1 MEQRTLVD
9 AWSAEIAYRHERLAA
24 DAEAVRRTRQ
34 ARARAKADRA
44 ERRRRPGRADP
55 DGGASGADDRPGRKW
70 GAGRERTPV
79 ARSGA
84 CGVLL
89 PGEAGMG
96 KSRLV
101 AELGRRATEY
111 GALVLTGRCVDMSE
125 GSLPYLP
132 FSDALAPLA
141 IPKGGE
147 LRGVLRSR
155 PALGRLFPQLVQP
168 TPAAADSSPFTV
180 EHETMRRPNAE
191 QDIGQLQLFDA
202 VVHALTELADER
214 LVVLVVE
221 DLHWADSSTRD
232 LLAFLCARLRSQRLL
247 LLATYRHDDVHRRHP
262 LRPLL
267 AELSRAGRVDRMEL
281 SALSADDAH
290 AFVTAIS
297 DGQLGDTAGNIVRRA
312 EGNAFF
318 LEELV
323 ASGAESEHEVPAG
336 LAEVLLARVERL
348 PAVARQLIRVISVA
362 HGGVAH
368 GALSEV
374 AGLDELELEGA
385 LREAVQHGVL
395 VVDNGYYAFRH
406 ALLREAVYA
415 DLLPGERT
423 RMHAAYARRLVGMRR
438 SGVAAQLAYHSFE
451 SNDLPTALEASLRA
465 AQEAEALGAPG
476 SALRHIERALRV
488 WDAVPPERRP
498 DDVNELELTRKASR
512 VAGVAGEPDRSI
524 SYARAAVA
532 QLAEPSTLQVSGEEA
547 AKIHLRLGR
556 ALLGMTASLDEAA
569 SVIDRA
575 WDLVADAEP
584 SHTRTWVLAV
594 RARILRGR
602 GKFEESL
609 ASAQRALA
617 EARAYDLG
625 GAEADSLI
633 TIGRLAEH
641 RGDSTA
647 AREYLRTAQHKAAE
661 SHAVGT
667 EMMARYYLG
676 LGYEERG
683 ELDEAV
689 AAFDDAVARG
699 ASIGAGL
706 TTYGVESRVRQLH
719 LRYVRG
725 QWSGIDAAEPNR
737 NALSSITAAS
747 LAGPIA
753 HVLAGQGRFEDALR
767 LVDEMRPHVRVELLI
782 AIAAAAVGTDVA
794 CWKGEHSVAVRR
806 AEEGIAWFDEH
817 VPELLACVRVAAL
830 GIAAAASHAGGHRL
844 RLDRAGEDDV
854 VGAGERLLG
863 RTRSVLDTRSGEVDP
878 APGTAIRP
886 VGPEALAWQV
896 RAEAEATR
904 LRGSSDPELW
914 AKAVEA
920 FGYGA
925 VYDQAVC
932 RWRCAEALL
941 DAHDTGPA
949 AEHLAEAHAVAERIG
964 AVPLR
969 DAVRAT
975 AARGR
980 VTLAGQQAPRAAS
993 TGPLTERERAVLEL
1007 VALGRTNRQV
1017 GAELYISEKT
1027 VSVHLS
1033 RAMAKLGAGRRAEAV
1048 AIAYDRGLLNA
1059 E

>member
-1 MEQRTLVD
+1 MPRLGTGIPLIGRRTELRLLVD
-9 AWSAEIAYRHERLAA
+9 ALERAHNG
-24 DAEAVRRTRQ
+24 D
-34 ARARAKADRA
+34 
-44 ERRRRPGRADP
+44 
-55 DGGASGADDRPGRKW
+55 
-70 GAGRERTPV
+70 
-79 ARSGA
+79 A
-84 CGVLL
+84 CGILL
-89 PGEAGMG
+89 SGEAGMG

-141 IPKGGE
+141 IPESGE
-147 LRGVLRSR
+147 LRGVLRAR

-168 TPAAADSSPFTV
+168 TPATADSSPFTV

-262 LRPLL
+262 LRPLV

-290 AFVTAIS
+290 AFIAAIS
-297 DGQLGDTAGNIVRRA
+297 DGQLAGDTAANIVRRA

-368 GALSEV
+368 GALSDV
-374 AGLDELELEGA
+374 AGIDELELESA

-465 AQEAEALGAPG
+465 AQEADALGAPG
-476 SALRHIERALRV
+476 SALQHIERALRV

-498 DDVNELELTRKASR
+498 DDVTELELTRKASR
-512 VAGVAGEPDRSI
+512 IAGVAGEPDRSI
-524 SYARAAVA
+524 SYARAAVD
-532 QLAEPSTLQVSGEEA
+532 LLSEPSAAQVSGEEA

-609 ASAQRALA
+609 ASAQGALA
-617 EARAYDLG
+617 EARTYDLG

-641 RGDSTA
+641 GGDSTA

-689 AAFDDAVARG
+689 AVFDDAVARG

-725 QWSGIDAAEPNR
+725 EWGGIDAAEPNR

-767 LVDEMRPHVRVELLI
+767 LVEEMRPHVRVELLI

-794 CWKGEHSVAVRR
+794 FWQGEYSVAVRR

-817 VPELLACVRVAAL
+817 VPGLLACVRVAAL
-830 GIAAAASHAGGHRL
+830 GIAAAASQAGEHRL
-844 RLDRAGEDDV
+844 RLDRAGEHDA
-854 VGAGERLLG
+854 VGAGERLLAH
-863 RTRSVLDTRSGEVDP
+863 TRSVLDTRAGEVDP

-904 LRGSSDPELW
+904 LRGSSDAGLW

-920 FGYGA
+920 FGYGP

-941 DAHDTGPA
+941 DAHDAEPA
-949 AEHLAEAHAVAERIG
+949 AEQLAEAHAVAERIG

-980 VTLAGQQAPRAAS
+980 VTLPGRQAPRAAG

-1033 RAMAKLGAGRRAEAV
+1033 RTMAKLGASRRAEAV
-1048 AIAYDRGLLNA
+1048 ALAYDRGLLNA